1 MSDVYVAFFLNGKR
15 LPRKYE
21 QLISMIHNCT
31 KKDDF
36 KRRKIM
42 KLYLKHCV
50 LISEENAELE
60 FRTEQDLVQFIDEA
74 SQICK

>member
-1 MSDVYVAFFLNGKR
+1 MSAVYVNFYVGGRR

-21 QLISMIHNCT
+21 QLISMLHDCVKN
-31 KKDDF
+31 DDI
-36 KRRKIM
+36 KCRKLR

-50 LISEENAELE
+50 LISEEDAELE

-74 SQICK
+74 THICK